1 MTRFNSWMAMAAIVG
16 VTTAAPR
23 AQQTSASTENKTF
36 EVISVEG
43 NHLVVRLPEGTKAM
57 DVPDDFRFIVNGQ
70 PMSVRELK
78 PGMKGE
84 ATITTRTTVTP
95 VTVTEVKN
103 GTVVQR
109 SGGSIIVRTAEGL
122 KMFSPGDID
131 KRGVKLMRGG
141 EPAELSDYREGDTLT
156 ATIVTTRPPRVVTEK
171 EVRAMVPS
179 AAPAEAPSAATSDT
193 ARAPAASPAPTQ
205 QAQARRLPKTA
216 SAWPLLGF
224 ASVLSLA
231 AGLALTTIR
240 RRHAR

>member
-1 MTRFNSWMAMAAIVG
+1 MTRFNSWMAVAAAIVC

-23 AQQTSASTENKTF
+23 AQQTSASTETKTF

-141 EPAELSDYREGDTLT
+141 EPAELTDYREGDTLT

-171 EVRAMVPS
+171 EVRAMVPT
-179 AAPAEAPSAATSDT
+179 AAPAEAPRAATSDT
-193 ARAPAASPAPTQ
+193 ARAPAASAAPTQ
-205 QAQARRLPKTA
+205 QAQARKLPKTA
-216 SAWPLLGF
+216 SGWPLLAF

-231 AGLALTTIR
+231 TGLALTTIR
-240 RRHAR
+240 RRHA

>member
-1 MTRFNSWMAMAAIVG
+1 MTRFNSWMAVAAAIVC

-23 AQQTSASTENKTF
+23 AQQTSAATETKTF

-84 ATITTRTTVTP
+84 ASITTRTTVTP

-103 GTVVQR
+103 GTVIQR

-171 EVRAMVPS
+171 EVRAMVQT
-179 AAPAEAPSAATSDT
+179 AAPEAPRAATSDT
-193 ARAPAASPAPTQ
+193 ARAPSASAAPAQ
-205 QAQARRLPKTA
+205 QAQARKLPKTA
-216 SAWPLLGF
+216 SGWPLLAL
-224 ASVLSLA
+224 ASMLSLA
-231 AGLALTTIR
+231 TGLALTTIR
-240 RRHAR
+240 RRNAG